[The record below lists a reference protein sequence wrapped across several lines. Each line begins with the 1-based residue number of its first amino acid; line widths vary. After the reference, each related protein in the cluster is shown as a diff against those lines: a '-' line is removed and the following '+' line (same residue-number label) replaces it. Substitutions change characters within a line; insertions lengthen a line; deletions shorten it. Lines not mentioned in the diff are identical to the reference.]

1 VVLNWNG
8 KEYIRDCL
16 ASAFAQTYPDF
27 VVACVDNGSTD
38 GSPAIVRDEF
48 PEARLIALSE
58 NLHYARGTNVGMQE
72 ALADPRCEFI
82 VPLNNDTRVDPEW
95 LANLVRAADAPG
107 VGAVAAKLLLMDHPD
122 VLNGAGIWITRD
134 GAGVD
139 RGWLQ
144 KDEGQFDHDP
154 EVFGGSGGAA
164 LYRRSSLE
172 TVGLLDADFVAYL
185 EDVDLAWRIRIAG
198 YRAAFAPNAIVYH
211 KHSASTAPNSP
222 WKTYISERNRIWNLV
237 QNYPWR
243 YVALAPP
250 WNAARN
256 IVALRRRIRPNRY
269 PITFGQSLTFRDV
282 VRAHLQGRYDAYQG
296 VPRAVQK
303 RRVRDVY
310 RKATASDVEG
320 WFRRFGIR
328 IRDVP
333 IH

>member
-1 VVLNWNG
+1 
-8 KEYIRDCL
+8 
-16 ASAFAQTYPDF
+16 
-27 VVACVDNGSTD
+27 
-38 GSPAIVRDEF
+38 
-48 PEARLIALSE
+48 
-58 NLHYARGTNVGMQE
+58 
-72 ALADPRCEFI
+72 
-82 VPLNNDTRVDPEW
+82 
-95 LANLVRAADAPG
+95 
-107 VGAVAAKLLLMDHPD
+107 
-122 VLNGAGIWITRD
+122 
-134 GAGVD
+134 

-144 KDEGQFDHDP
+144 KDEGQFAHDP
-154 EVFGGSGGAA
+154 GVFGGSGGAA

-185 EDVDLAWRIRIAG
+185 EDVDLAWRIPIAG

-237 QNYPWR
+237 QNYPLW

-303 RRVRDVY
+303 RRVREVY
-310 RKATASDVEG
+310 RESNCVGRGGLVPQVRHPDPGRTDPLSYRRVSRRPITHSDSVKARTRTFACDGQVRARHG
-320 WFRRFGIR
+320 RDGARRFLPDGTPAQER
-328 IRDVP
+328 LRGLWARPPLERPEHWKYPAHPGGRDRKST
-333 IH
+333 